1 MSRLRL
7 LHLICKQWW
16 TTTNPTFRAAL
27 STLLCSCEPLSLL
40 GALISTDVLC
50 FSVATSNMRSSYLQF
65 IACPLPVLPNSED
78 FPPPQISVSVGA
90 QSRQTTCSKKKK
102 INEKEMRS
110 IFYPFTAAHFLFL
123 WIEGGGGAERGEGG
137 SCFQDAIEK
146 EKWKRQTAALLLNQ
160 CDFRSDG
167 GLGGCILARN
177 KGQWGPAEQ
186 RRSGTHETHSR
197 YLQVSFSEL

>member
-1 MSRLRL
+1 MCSASQSPPRIWGAVISNL
-7 LHLICKQWW
+7 LL
-16 TTTNPTFRAAL
+16 
-27 STLLCSCEPLSLL
+27 
-40 GALISTDVLC
+40 VLC
-50 FSVATSNMRSSYLQF
+50 RSCLTLKIF
-65 IACPLPVLPNSED
+65 LLPRFRFRLGPRAD
-78 FPPPQISVSVGA
+78 
-90 QSRQTTCSKKKK
+90 RQHVQKKKK

-186 RRSGTHETHSR
+186 RRSGTHEAHSR